1 MMHDSPSAK
10 PQTTQTETVRQQD
23 LKIFICR
30 NIVYTRIVGESKPY
44 QPPHALNWRYQ
55 VTGQGYNQVTE
66 IEHKYI
72 KPRALNWR
80 WQTNP
85 N

>member
-1 MMHDSPSAK
+1 MMDDSPSTK
-10 PQTTQTETVRQQD
+10 PQTKQTETVRQQD

-30 NIVYTRIVGESKPY
+30 NIVYSCTVDEPKPY
-44 QPPHALNWRYQ
+44 KPPCALNWRYQ
-55 VTGQGYNQVTE
+55 VTGQVYNQVTG

-80 WQTNP
+80 WQNDL